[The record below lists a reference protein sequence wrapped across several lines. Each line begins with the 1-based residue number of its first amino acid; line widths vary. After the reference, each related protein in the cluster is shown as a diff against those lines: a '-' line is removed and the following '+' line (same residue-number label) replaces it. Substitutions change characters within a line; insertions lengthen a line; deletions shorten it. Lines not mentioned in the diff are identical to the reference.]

1 MFKDT
6 LLTTQRLLLRPLTL
20 ADATFIVQ
28 LLNSPGWLQ
37 FIGDRNVHS
46 EDDAKAYLLNGPL
59 KSYADNGFGLRMV
72 ELKEPH
78 TPIGM
83 CGLLKR
89 DYLEHPDIGF
99 ALLPEYTSKGYA
111 YEAAKATLDHAA
123 AALNIISVLAIV
135 QPNNTASVSLL
146 HKLDMEQ
153 RGTITPPQSTE
164 ELLLFG
170 TSTIG
175 NHHRYQ

>member
-1 MFKDT
+1 MT
-6 LLTTQRLLLRPLTL
+6 STILTTQRLLLRPFTL
-20 ADATFIVQ
+20 ADATFIVK

-46 EDDAKAYLLNGPL
+46 EGDAKSYLLNGPL

-89 DYLEHPDIGF
+89 DYLQHPDIGF
-99 ALLPEYTSKGYA
+99 ALLPEYTGKGYA
-111 YEAAKATLDHAA
+111 YEAAKATLDHEAG
-123 AALNIISVLAIV
+123 ALNIAAVSAIV
-135 QPNNTASVSLL
+135 QPNNAASVSLL
-146 HKLDMEQ
+146 YKLGMEL

-164 ELLLFG
+164 ELLLYG
-170 TSTIG
+170 TSTIE
-175 NHHRYQ
+175 NHNAFQ